1 MLRVTRPVFL
11 NEAKRGPDSRRR
23 CRWTSLLSSCYTAK
37 LSRKVCEPMRTWQL
51 KVTVVGRVA
60 RVRARG
66 AGGWRVRLTETG
78 GALGAAEIRPWN
90 PLPLPPRGARIILRG
105 RVRYDDEHG
114 WYVVDP
120 VEDWQDAGPV

>member
-1 MLRVTRPVFL
+1 
-11 NEAKRGPDSRRR
+11 
-23 CRWTSLLSSCYTAK
+23 
-37 LSRKVCEPMRTWQL
+37 MRAWQL
-51 KVTVVGRVA
+51 KVTVAGRVA
-60 RVRARG
+60 RVRARR

-90 PLPLPPRGARIILRG
+90 PLPLPPPGARIILRG

-120 VEDWQDAGPV
+120 VEDWHDAGPE

>member
-1 MLRVTRPVFL
+1 
-11 NEAKRGPDSRRR
+11 
-23 CRWTSLLSSCYTAK
+23 
-37 LSRKVCEPMRTWQL
+37 MRSWQL
-51 KVTVVGRVA
+51 KVTVAGRVA
-60 RVRARG
+60 RVRARR
-66 AGGWRVRLTETG
+66 AGGWRVRLSETG

-120 VEDWQDAGPV
+120 LEDWQDAGPV

>member
-1 MLRVTRPVFL
+1 MTLLAFWWTRLVS
-11 NEAKRGPDSRRR
+11 N
-23 CRWTSLLSSCYTAK
+23 CYTSK
-37 LSRKVCEPMRTWQL
+37 LSRKNILRERMRAWQL
-51 KVTVVGRVA
+51 KVTVAGRVA
-60 RVRARG
+60 RVRARR

-90 PLPLPPRGARIILRG
+90 PLPLPPPGARIILRG

-120 VEDWQDAGPV
+120 VEDWHDAGPE